1 VSPPGKSTRGDGG
14 ASRKKASKK
23 GGKKAAGKATRTAR
37 KPGPEPA
44 ADPVEILDP
53 EIVQPEIV
61 DLEADDRPGA
71 PVDGELVEVD
81 ELGDLGSI
89 EEAAAAHSVSPVA
102 VTEHAG
108 DSEPADAR
116 PSGDLPVTESASAAK
131 VPAIPDKYSSALVTR
146 DALGAYLA
154 EIRKY
159 PILSREEEHE
169 LALLYHETGDTDAAM
184 RLITSNL
191 RLVVMVAREYQ
202 RAIHN
207 LLDLIQEGNVGLLE
221 AVKQF
226 DPHRGVRLPSYAVWW
241 IRAYVIRYVMNNFR
255 LVKVGTTQAQ
265 RRLFFNLQKE
275 KVRLEREG
283 FTPTA
288 KRIAENLGVKEK
300 EVIEMD
306 LRMGASEV
314 SADTPLGPD
323 TDTTIIALLPQ
334 DSATAEDGVAD
345 REFYGLMK
353 TKLGEFQE
361 TLEGREYEIFTE
373 RLLAE
378 DPLTLQE
385 LGERYGVSRERVRQ
399 IEEALRKRLRE
410 FLVRQLR
417 DVPDLG
423 TA

>member
-1 VSPPGKSTRGDGG
+1 MGL
-14 ASRKKASKK
+14 SRCHH
-23 GGKKAAGKATRTAR
+23 
-37 KPGPEPA
+37 
-44 ADPVEILDP
+44 
-53 EIVQPEIV
+53 
-61 DLEADDRPGA
+61 DRPGA
-71 PVDGELVEVD
+71 PVDGELVEAD

-89 EEAAAAHSVSPVA
+89 EEAAAAHSVPPVA

-288 KRIAENLGVKEK
+288 KLIAENAGLNGAVWVQKVE
-300 EVIEMD
+300 ETSGANGLNAATGAIED
-306 LRMGASEV
+306 LIVAAV
-314 SADTPLGPD
+314 N
-323 TDTTIIALLPQ
+323 
-334 DSATAEDGVAD
+334 DGV
-345 REFYGLMK
+345 RRSQEMLKEEMSKLTGGLSIPG
-353 TKLGEFQE
+353 LF
-361 TLEGREYEIFTE
+361 
-373 RLLAE
+373 
-378 DPLTLQE
+378 P
-385 LGERYGVSRERVRQ
+385 
-399 IEEALRKRLRE
+399 
-410 FLVRQLR
+410 
-417 DVPDLG
+417 
-423 TA
+423 